1 MGQKPTCKERL
12 SYIELSL
19 TQIASRSRVALTP
32 APFGKSASKKLGCP
46 VCFRAIVIRK
56 ALP

>member
-1 MGQKPTCKERL
+1 MLTFGFL
-12 SYIELSL
+12 SNE
-19 TQIASRSRVALTP
+19 TRVALTP

-46 VCFRAIVIRK
+46 VCFTAIVIRK